1 MWNVNFA
8 ALPPC
13 FCWPE
18 RLSRRRTETVAGVK
32 NYTSISCH
40 SFLPSP
46 PPSVAEQAQQL
57 AQDAEQGADQIK
69 VVEHGGYPMMGDWT
83 ASSGQ
88 GGVGYMTGFAAC
100 AVPET
105 GPLMRQPRRDPS
117 RRGFLPHK
125 TDYGTQQRLEVEEE
139 GTSCMSG
146 RYLTSHSTF
155 TRCADSLG
163 VMGWEEGGMGDK
175 LEWGTDR

>member
-1 MWNVNFA
+1 M
-8 ALPPC
+8 
-13 FCWPE
+13 
-18 RLSRRRTETVAGVK
+18 RRGCGTGVK

-117 RRGFLPHK
+117 HRGFLRHK
-125 TDYGTQQRLEVEEE
+125 TEYRRVSSRGLNRGAVLRDETVIQLHETFSGDNAE
-139 GTSCMSG
+139 MS
-146 RYLTSHSTF
+146 SM
-155 TRCADSLG
+155 A
-163 VMGWEEGGMGDK
+163 
-175 LEWGTDR
+175 